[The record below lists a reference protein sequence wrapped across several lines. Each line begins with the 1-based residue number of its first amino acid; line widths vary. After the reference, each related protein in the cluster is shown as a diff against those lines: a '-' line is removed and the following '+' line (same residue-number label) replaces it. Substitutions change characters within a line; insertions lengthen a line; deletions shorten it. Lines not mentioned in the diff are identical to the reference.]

1 MAVPELETPRL
12 RLRGWRVEDR
22 EPFAALNADPE
33 VMMFMPG
40 VLDRAASDAL
50 VERIERHFDAHGF
63 GLWAV
68 EARATEDCIGYIG
81 LMIPR
86 FELPFRSRTEP
97 CVEIAWR
104 LARAWWRQGL
114 ATEGARAALSYGF
127 GVLEL
132 SEVVSLTAVTNVPSR
147 RVMAKLGMRRDPNE
161 DFDHPALADGH
172 PLRRHVL
179 YRLQRERWREVG
191 W

>member
-12 RLRGWRVEDR
+12 RLRGWLAQDR
-22 EPFAALNADPE
+22 EPFAAINADPE
-33 VMMFMPG
+33 VMRYMGG
-40 VLDRAASDAL
+40 VLERGTSDAL
-50 VERIERHFDAHGF
+50 VDRIERHFDAHGF
-63 GLWAV
+63 GLWAA
-68 EARATEDCIGYIG
+68 EARESGRCIGYIG

-86 FELPFRSRTEP
+86 FELPFRSRAEP
-97 CVEIAWR
+97 CVEAAWR
-104 LARAWWRQGL
+104 LASDCWRRGL

-132 SEVVSLTAVTNVPSR
+132 PEIVSLTSVGNRASR
-147 RVMAKLGMRRDPNE
+147 RVMEKLGMQRNPSE

-179 YRLQRERWREVG
+179 YRLPRERWREIG